1 MSAVLDGVGGSWDVA
16 PSKRSTAIQRV
27 VHDGSVTIPPVR
39 WIDGDPPASQTK
51 ASASLQVTP
60 RWYAV
65 AGAGA
70 RFSVLPTMLDVRQRW
85 FSRRALRL
93 HLTVVL
99 IVPACLFAAWWQ
111 ATRALDGNTLSW
123 FYSVEWPAIAIF
135 AIAAWW
141 HLIHEDPEAYRAR
154 KQRPPEWDD
163 LESSSDR

>member
-1 MSAVLDGVGGSWDVA
+1 
-16 PSKRSTAIQRV
+16 
-27 VHDGSVTIPPVR
+27 
-39 WIDGDPPASQTK
+39 
-51 ASASLQVTP
+51 
-60 RWYAV
+60 
-65 AGAGA
+65 
-70 RFSVLPTMLDVRQRW
+70 MLDVRQRW

-135 AIAAWW
+135 TIAAWW